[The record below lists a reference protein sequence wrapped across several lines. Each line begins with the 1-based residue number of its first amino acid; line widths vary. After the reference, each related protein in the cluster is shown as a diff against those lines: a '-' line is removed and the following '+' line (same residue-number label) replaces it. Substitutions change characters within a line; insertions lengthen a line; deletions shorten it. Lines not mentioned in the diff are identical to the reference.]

1 MKKSVSGIPVAPS
14 EERTLS
20 NDQNSEAQL
29 KESVTKKVPE
39 LPADEDHS
47 LFQSS
52 VEFDESLTRPN
63 EDISARVM
71 SHGKN
76 HLDYLTK
83 FGIRDKIS
91 IAWPKSLYIP
101 AKADWKDYWVLP
113 APNENL
119 YSYSW
124 TPAPSPGGFNMA
136 SKDDG
141 NLYSF
146 QQLRSIDKFAQTE
159 AGLGV
164 LYVPDKTL
172 SVVSF
177 QPQLKCISETRWY
190 AMYNNL
196 IVAGTTFIKTSLILA
211 VWQSIPGPSAWE
223 LVNYRQIEVAHQ
235 GPESGSG
242 FAQVMHNQRNFS
254 GKDLAT
260 QFLVQ
265 SYRTYLFGVVARVS
279 IWSTLTDS
287 NGRPLPLIQDG
298 SFRVWG
304 VLSCVIP
311 QIEIYQYQ
319 VHIP

>member
-1 MKKSVSGIPVAPS
+1 MPVAPA
-14 EERTLS
+14 EDRTLT
-20 NDQNSEAQL
+20 NDQITEAQS
-29 KESVTKKVPE
+29 KESVIKRVPE
-39 LPADEDHS
+39 LPADADYS

-52 VEFDESLTRPN
+52 IEIDESLTRPN
-63 EDISARVM
+63 EDFPAKVM
-71 SHGKN
+71 SHSKN
-76 HLDYLTK
+76 HLDYLAK
-83 FGIRDKIS
+83 IGIRDRIS

-101 AKADWKDYWVLP
+101 AKADWKNYWILP
-113 APNENL
+113 APKENL
-119 YSYSW
+119 YSHSW
-124 TPAPSPGGFNMA
+124 TPAPLPYGYNTA

-141 NLYSF
+141 SLYSF
-146 QQLRSIDKFAQTE
+146 QQLRSVDKFAQTE

-177 QPQLKCISETRWY
+177 QPQVNCISETRWY

-211 VWQSIPGPSAWE
+211 VWQSIPGPAAWE
-223 LVNYRQIEVAHQ
+223 LINYRQIEVARQ
-235 GPESGSG
+235 GPDSGSG
-242 FAQVMHNQRNFS
+242 FSQVMHNQKNFT

-279 IWSTLTDS
+279 IWSTLTD
-287 NGRPLPLIQDG
+287 NYGRPLPLIQDG
-298 SFRVWG
+298 TFRVWG
-304 VLSCVIP
+304 VLSCIIP
-311 QIEIYQYQ
+311 QIEIYQHQ